1 MSQKTKGVLCI
12 LSSAA
17 CFTMMNTFVRLSGD
31 IPSIEKSF
39 FRNLVAMI
47 FAFIILMRN
56 HIPLRWKPGN
66 LKFLLIRSAAGTIGI
81 LGNFYAVDHLVLS
94 DATMLN
100 KMSPFF
106 GVLFSLLFLKEKCK
120 PAQIIA
126 VITAFIGSLFIIKPT
141 FGNAD
146 LFASVVGFL
155 GGVFAGLAYT
165 TVRYLGKKG
174 EPGPLIVFFFS
185 AFSCLVVTPYLIFHF
200 APMSAQQLGLLL
212 LAGLFAAGG
221 QFSITAAYCFAPA
234 RELSVYDYSQIL
246 FAAIVGYF
254 LFQQIP
260 DGYSILGYIII
271 CSMAVFMF
279 FYNKHQDVLDA
290 LPEHQS

>member
-1 MSQKTKGVLCI
+1 MNQKTKGVLCV

-47 FAFIILMRN
+47 FAFIIL
-56 HIPLRWKPGN
+56 LRSRGPFRWQPGN
-66 LKFLLIRSAAGTIGI
+66 LKFLLLRSVAGTIGI

-106 GVLFSLLFLKEKCK
+106 GVLCSAVFLKEKCK
-120 PAQIIA
+120 PAQGFAIL
-126 VITAFIGSLFIIKPT
+126 TAFIGSLFIIKPT
-141 FGNAD
+141 FANAD
-146 LFASVVGFL
+146 LFASAVGFA
-155 GGVFAGLAYT
+155 GGIGAGIAYT
-165 TVRYLGKKG
+165 TVRHLGLRG
-174 EPGPLIVFFFS
+174 EHGPLIVFFFS
-185 AFSCLVVTPYLIFHF
+185 AFSCLSVVPYLLLHF
-200 APMSAQQLGLLL
+200 QPMTAAQLVLLL

-234 RELSVYDYSQIL
+234 REISVYDYSQIL
-246 FAAIVGYF
+246 FAAVTGYF

-260 DGYSILGYIII
+260 DSYSILGYIII
-271 CSMAVFMF
+271 CSMALFMF
-279 FYNKHQDVLDA
+279 LYNKRQ
-290 LPEHQS
+290 EESMS